1 MLAVAAQARLRQN
14 ALMTLFTRARA
25 LTFGAALALLAA
37 ACRAAGPGPGD
48 MPPSDIGVT
57 LSGDRVL
64 LANYAGKAVIVTFWA
79 TWCPYCLK
87 ELPVLENIQNK
98 AGKDR
103 IAVIAVNTEERDV
116 FRRVTRI
123 MNESMHLELVSDA
136 SGGAR
141 AAFGVNGLP
150 HMVIIGRDGRIIKV
164 YEGYSESKLNEIVAD
179 INQALAPAP

>member
-1 MLAVAAQARLRQN
+1 MLSIAAKVRVRQN
-14 ALMTLFTRARA
+14 VLMTLFTRARA
-25 LTFGAALALLAA
+25 LTCGAVLALLAA
-37 ACRAAGPGPGD
+37 ACRAAAPGPGD

-64 LANYAGKAVIVTFWA
+64 LANYSGKAVIVTFWA

-87 ELPVLENIQNK
+87 ELPVLENVQNK

-123 MNESMHLELVSDA
+123 MNKSMRLEFVSDA

-164 YEGYSESKLNEIVAD
+164 YEGYSESKLHEVVAD